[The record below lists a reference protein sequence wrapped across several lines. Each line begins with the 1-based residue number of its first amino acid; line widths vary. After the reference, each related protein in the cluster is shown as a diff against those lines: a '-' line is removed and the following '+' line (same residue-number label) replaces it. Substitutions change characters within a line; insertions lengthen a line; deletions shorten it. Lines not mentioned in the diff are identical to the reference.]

1 MWRRGGRAHIST
13 SPHFHIPKRMSMKR
27 VDRDLNRFRQ
37 IVRGKIKKDLRK
49 YMSHGEMIGRQGKRF
64 VSIPVPTIDLPQ
76 FRYGAKQGGGV
87 GQGDGDVGDPVGQ
100 GDGQPGQGQAGSEPG
115 QHALEVDITIDELAA
130 ILGEELQLP
139 NIQPK
144 GRKNLISE
152 KDKYSGI
159 RRTGPN
165 SLRHFKR
172 TYREALRRQI
182 SSGDYNS
189 ADPVI
194 VPIPDDMR
202 YRSWKET
209 MLPESNA
216 VIIYMMDVSGSMGT
230 EQKELVRITA
240 FWIETWLRS
249 QYKEIDI
256 RYIVHDAAAK
266 EVDQETFYHI
276 REGGG
281 TKISS
286 AYKLCNRLIDERYP
300 SEEWNIYPFH
310 FSDGDNWGGG
320 DTRECIELLRKDL
333 MPKVNLFCYGQVRS
347 LYGSGRFA
355 HDLEEY
361 LGNDER
367 IVVSEIADRDDVYDT
382 IKDFLGKGR

>member
-1 MWRRGGRAHIST
+1 
-13 SPHFHIPKRMSMKR
+13 MSIQR
-27 VDRDLNRFRQ
+27 IDRDLNRFRH
-37 IVRGKIKKDLRK
+37 IVRGRVKKDLRK
-49 YMSHGEMIGRQGKRF
+49 YMSHGEMIGRQGKRY
-64 VSIPVPTIDLPQ
+64 VSIPLPQIDIPQ

-87 GQGDGDVGDPVGQ
+87 GQGEGDVGDPIAQ
-100 GDGQPGQGQAGSEPG
+100 GDGQPGSGEAGSEPG
-115 QHALEVDITIDELAA
+115 SHALEVDITLEELAQ

-144 GRKNLISE
+144 GKKNIVSE
-152 KDKYSGI
+152 KDRYSGI
-159 RRTGPN
+159 RKTGPD

-172 TYREALRRQI
+172 TYREALRRQV
-182 SSGDYNS
+182 S
-189 ADPVI
+189 AGEYDPKNPIVI
-194 VPIPDDMR
+194 PIRDDMR

-209 MLPESNA
+209 LLPESNA

-300 SEEWNIYPFH
+300 ASEWNIYPFH

-320 DTRECIELLRKDL
+320 DTRECIELLRKDVL
-333 MPKVNLFCYGQVRS
+333 TKVNQFCYGQVRS

-361 LGNDER
+361 LGDDDNLV
-367 IVVSEIADRDDVYDT
+367 ISEIAERDDIYDT
-382 IKDFLGKGR
+382 IKDFLGKGK

>member
-1 MWRRGGRAHIST
+1 MSIRR
-13 SPHFHIPKRMSMKR
+13 
-27 VDRDLNRFRQ
+27 VERDLNRFRQ

-49 YMSHGEMIGRQGKRF
+49 YMSQGEMIGRQGRKY
-64 VSIPVPTIDLPQ
+64 VSIPLPQIDLPQ

-87 GQGDGDVGDPVGQ
+87 GQGDGDVGEPIGRGDP
-100 GDGQPGQGQAGSEPG
+100 QPGEGEAGSEPG
-115 QHALEVDITIDELAA
+115 QHVIEVDITLEELAQ

-139 NIQPK
+139 NVEPRGK
-144 GRKNLISE
+144 KNIVAK

-159 RRTGPN
+159 RRVGPDA
-165 SLRHFKR
+165 LRHFKR
-172 TYREALRRQI
+172 TYREALKRQMM
-182 SSGDYNS
+182 SGEYNS
-189 ADPVI
+189 ADPIV
-194 VPIPDDMR
+194 VPIREDMR
-202 YRSWKET
+202 FRSWKET
-209 MLPESNA
+209 LMPESNA

-266 EVDQETFYHI
+266 EVDQDTFYHI

-286 AYKLCNRLIDERYP
+286 AYRLCNKLIDERYSP
-300 SEEWNIYPFH
+300 DEWNVYPFH

-320 DTRECIELLRKDL
+320 DTRECVELLRSQL
-333 MPKVNLFCYGQVRS
+333 LPKSNQFCYGQVRS

-361 LGNDER
+361 LGKEDNLV
-367 IVVSEIADRDDVYDT
+367 IAEIADRDDVYDA
-382 IKDFLGKGR
+382 IKDFLGKGK

>member
-1 MWRRGGRAHIST
+1 
-13 SPHFHIPKRMSMKR
+13 MSMKR
-27 VDRDLNRFRQ
+27 VDRDLGRFRQ
-37 IVRGKIKKDLRK
+37 IVRGKIKQDLRK
-49 YMSHGEMIGRQGKRF
+49 YMSHGEMIGRQGKRY
-64 VSIPVPTIDLPQ
+64 VSIPVPQIDLPQ

-87 GQGDGDVGDPVGQ
+87 GQGEGDVGDPIGQ
-100 GDGQPGQGQAGSEPG
+100 GDPQQGQGEAGSEPG
-115 QHALEVDITIDELAA
+115 QHVLEVDVPLEELAA

-144 GRKNLISE
+144 GQKNLISE

-182 SSGDYNS
+182 SSGDYDS
-189 ADPVI
+189 VDPIV
-194 VPIPDDMR
+194 VPIRDDMR
-202 YRSWKET
+202 YRSWKEV
-209 MLPESNA
+209 MIPESNA
-216 VIIYMMDVSGSMGT
+216 VIIYMMDVSGSMGS

-300 SEEWNIYPFH
+300 ANEWNIYPFH

-320 DTRECIELLRKDL
+320 DTRECIELLKKEL
-333 MPKVNLFCYGQVRS
+333 LPKANLFCYGQVRS

-361 LGNDER
+361 LSNDDR
-367 IVVSEIADRDDVYDT
+367 IVISEITERDDVYDT
-382 IKDFLGKGR
+382 IKDFLGKGK

>member
-1 MWRRGGRAHIST
+1 MSIKRAE
-13 SPHFHIPKRMSMKR
+13 
-27 VDRDLNRFRQ
+27 RDLNRFRQ

-49 YMSHGEMIGRQGKRF
+49 YMSQGEMIGRQGRKY
-64 VSIPVPTIDLPQ
+64 VSIPMPQIDIPQ
-76 FRYGAKQGGGV
+76 FRYGARQGGGV
-87 GQGDGDVGDPVGQ
+87 GQGDGDVGQPIGQ
-100 GDGQPGQGQAGSEPG
+100 GGEQQLGQGEAGSEPG
-115 QHALEVDITIDELAA
+115 QHVLEVDVTLEELAQ
-130 ILGEELQLP
+130 ILGEELHLP
-139 NIQPK
+139 NIEPR
-144 GRKNLISE
+144 GRKNIISQ

-159 RRTGPN
+159 RRVGPD

-172 TYREALRRQI
+172 SYREALKRQVM
-182 SSGDYNS
+182 SGEYNKNN
-189 ADPVI
+189 PI
-194 VPIPDDMR
+194 VMPIRDDMR

-209 MLPESNA
+209 LLPESNA
-216 VIIYMMDVSGSMGT
+216 VIIYMMDVSGSMGS

-256 RYIVHDAAAK
+256 CYIVHDAAAK

-286 AYKLCNRLIDERYP
+286 AYKLCLSLIEERFP
-300 SEEWNIYPFH
+300 AEEWNIYPFH

-320 DTRECIELLRKDL
+320 DTRECVDLLRSQIL
-333 MPKVNLFCYGQVRS
+333 PKVNQFCYGQVRS

-355 HDLEEY
+355 HDLEEF
-361 LGNDER
+361 LGAEELL
-367 IVVSEIADRDDVYDT
+367 VVSEISDREDIYDA
-382 IKDFLGKGR
+382 IKQFLGKGK

>member
-1 MWRRGGRAHIST
+1 MTIQ
-13 SPHFHIPKRMSMKR
+13 R
-27 VDRDLNRFRQ
+27 VDRDLNRFRH
-37 IVRGKIKKDLRK
+37 IVRGRIKKDLRK
-49 YMSHGEMIGRQGKRF
+49 YMSHGEMLGRQGKRY
-64 VSIPVPTIDLPQ
+64 VSIPLPQIDIPQ
-76 FRYGAKQGGGV
+76 FRYGAKQSGGV
-87 GQGDGDVGDPVGQ
+87 GQGDGNVGDPIAQ
-100 GDGQPGQGQAGSEPG
+100 GDGQPGQGEAGSEPG
-115 QHALEVDITIDELAA
+115 SHILEVDVSLEELAR

-139 NIQPK
+139 NIRPK
-144 GRKNLISE
+144 GKKNIISE
-152 KDKYSGI
+152 KDRYSGI
-159 RRTGPN
+159 RKTGPD

-172 TYREALRRQI
+172 TYRQALRRQI
-182 SSGDYNS
+182 AAGDYDN
-189 ADPVI
+189 ANPV
-194 VPIPDDMR
+194 VIPVREDMR

-209 MLPESNA
+209 LLPESNA
-216 VIIYMMDVSGSMGT
+216 VIMYMMDVSGSMGT

-300 SEEWNIYPFH
+300 AEEWNIYPFH

-320 DTRECIELLRKDL
+320 DTRECIDLLRKEML
-333 MPKVNLFCYGQVRS
+333 PKVNLFCYGQVRS

-361 LGNDER
+361 LGDEDSLV
-367 IVVSEIADRDDVYDT
+367 ISEIAERDDIYDT
-382 IKDFLGKGR
+382 IKDFLGKGK

>member
-1 MWRRGGRAHIST
+1 MSIQRAE
-13 SPHFHIPKRMSMKR
+13 
-27 VDRDLNRFRQ
+27 RDLNRFRQ

-49 YMSHGEMIGRQGKRF
+49 YMSQGEMIGRQGRKY
-64 VSIPVPTIDLPQ
+64 VSIPLPQIDIPQ

-87 GQGDGDVGDPVGQ
+87 GQGDGEVGDPIGSGDPQQ
-100 GDGQPGQGQAGSEPG
+100 GTGEAGSEPG
-115 QHALEVDITIDELAA
+115 QHVIEVDITLEELAQ

-139 NIQPK
+139 NIEPRGK
-144 GRKNLISE
+144 KNIISK
-152 KDKYSGI
+152 KDRYSGI
-159 RRTGPN
+159 RRVGPD

-172 TYREALRRQI
+172 
-182 SSGDYNS
+182 
-189 ADPVI
+189 
-194 VPIPDDMR
+194 
-202 YRSWKET
+202 ET
-209 MLPESNA
+209 LLPESNA

-286 AYKLCNRLIDERYP
+286 AYKLCNRMIDERFSP
-300 SEEWNIYPFH
+300 DEWNIYPFH

-320 DTRECIELLRKDL
+320 DTRECVELLRAQVL
-333 MPKVNLFCYGQVRS
+333 PKVNQFCYGQVRS

-361 LGNDER
+361 LGSEETLV
-367 IVVSEIADRDDVYDT
+367 ISEIADRDDIYDA
-382 IKDFLGKGR
+382 IRDFLGKGK

>member
-1 MWRRGGRAHIST
+1 
-13 SPHFHIPKRMSMKR
+13 MKR
-27 VDRDLNRFRQ
+27 VDRDLGRFRE

-49 YMSHGEMIGRQGKRF
+49 YMSHGEMVGRQGKRF
-64 VSIPVPTIDLPQ
+64 VSIPVPQIDLPQ

-87 GQGDGDVGDPVGQ
+87 GQGDGDVGDPIGQ
-100 GDGQPGQGQAGSEPG
+100 GEGPPGQGEAGSEPG
-115 QHALEVDITIDELAA
+115 KHTLEVDVSLEDLAA
-130 ILGEELQLP
+130 ILSEELQLP

-144 GRKNLISE
+144 GKKNLISE

-159 RRTGPN
+159 RRTGPD

-182 SSGDYNS
+182 SSGEYNAS
-189 ADPVI
+189 DPIV
-194 VPIPDDMR
+194 VPIRDDMR

-209 MLPESNA
+209 LLPESNA

-256 RYIVHDAAAK
+256 RYIGHDAAAK

-300 SEEWNIYPFH
+300 ATEWNIYPFH

-320 DTRECIELLRKDL
+320 DTRECIELLRQEL
-333 MPKVNLFCYGQVRS
+333 LTKVNLFCYGQVRS

-355 HDLEEY
+355 HDLEEH
-361 LGNDER
+361 LGSDER
-367 IVVSEIADRDDVYDT
+367 IVVSEIAERDDVYDT
-382 IKDFLGKGR
+382 IKDFLGKGK